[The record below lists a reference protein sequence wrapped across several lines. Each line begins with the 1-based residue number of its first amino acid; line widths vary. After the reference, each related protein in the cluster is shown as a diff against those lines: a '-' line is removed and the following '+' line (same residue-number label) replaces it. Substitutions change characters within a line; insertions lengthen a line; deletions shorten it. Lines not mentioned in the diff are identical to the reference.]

1 MPTAFVVVFAVLSF
15 SQSQTQ
21 ATSTKLHEV
30 LPLLNLKNHENLKQ
44 TDTSKD
50 LFDFSDCPYFPTK
63 TEQDALNGRGDVQN
77 CVSEYVAQLETPGCI
92 DDDSYEDI
100 YYTDDCIRALY
111 EVICNGNCVS
121 ARKMY
126 YDLCYF
132 NDEETL
138 EETKS
143 SEDIMLKAMCGRGP
157 GGELCGYIYN
167 KDGGVLLEIANNF
180 CPSDELIVNNYQL
193 VCSTGCAYSVRLGK
207 QIFGCCMNNFLLDKD
222 IAAGYD
228 LGDSSYLASDE
239 LFTKCEGEKNNLGFC
254 FGGAAGIHAQPPPVV
269 VLLLG
274 AVAIATMVMA

>member
-30 LPLLNLKNHENLKQ
+30 LPLLNLKNAENLKQ
-44 TDTSKD
+44 TGTSKD
-50 LFDFSDCPYFPTK
+50 FFDFSYCSYIPTK
-63 TEQDALNGRGDVQN
+63 TEQDAFYGIGDVQS
-77 CVSEYVAQLETPGCI
+77 CESEYVAQLETPGCI
-92 DDDSYEDI
+92 DDDSDDI
-100 YYTDDCIRALY
+100 YYTDDCIRASY
-111 EVICNGNCVS
+111 EFSCNGNCVS
-121 ARKMY
+121 SWKMF

-132 NDEETL
+132 NDKETL

-143 SEDIMLKAMCGRGP
+143 SYDIGIKARCGRGP
-157 GGELCGYIYN
+157 GGELCGYIYS
-167 KDGGVLLEIANNF
+167 KDGGVLFEIANNF

-222 IAAGYD
+222 IVAGYD

-254 FGGAAGIHAQPPPVV
+254 FGEAAGIRAQPPPVV

-274 AVAIATMVMA
+274 AVAITTMVMA